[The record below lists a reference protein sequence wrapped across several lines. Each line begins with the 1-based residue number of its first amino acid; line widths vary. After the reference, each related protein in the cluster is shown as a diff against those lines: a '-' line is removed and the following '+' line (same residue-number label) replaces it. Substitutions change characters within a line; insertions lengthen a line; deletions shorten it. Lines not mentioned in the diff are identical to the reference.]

1 MDNYS
6 GATEMSDRPA
16 DHRTGYA
23 EWVALGAVIAGSVGA
38 LIGAAKH
45 SHVGSRHSRMHMERP
60 QSQAAMLTA
69 PHGDKLSAAM
79 D

>member
-6 GATEMSDRPA
+6 GAMEMSGNVGN
-16 DHRTGYA
+16 HRTGYA

-45 SHVGSRHSRMHMERP
+45 SHIGSRQRVPMERP
-60 QSQAAMLTA
+60 QSSMVTA
-69 PHGDKLSAAM
+69 PHGDKLSAAL